1 MFQGR
6 CSNVA
11 QQQDY
16 SFLHVNR
23 DTPLEIEASVQN
35 LHMHKHDI
43 IVLNWKKNFNIRN
56 AFIYFQFVLYF
67 FPFFSCSTLSFRWQ
81 SLFSFTRSTAEDKNT
96 GSRGLRLAINSNTT
110 AVNQDMHHKLQPV
123 LKTSCGR
130 HLLVTKVFTCLN
142 NQLHG
147 VLNVTSLW
155 SRWEW
160 TAATWSARQMI
171 LNRLPV
177 EKCCA
182 HEQAWWDSWRDFS
195 KENLISYL
203 YLKQKSAKQ
212 TDWLTI

>member
-11 QQQDY
+11 QQLDN
-16 SFLHVNR
+16 SFLHVNQ
-23 DTPLEIEASVQN
+23 DAPLEIEASVQN

-43 IVLNWKKNFNIRN
+43 IVLNWKKQKKLEYTECIHLLSVRL
-56 AFIYFQFVLYF
+56 VL
-67 FPFFSCSTLSFRWQ
+67 FPFFFSCSTLSFRWQ
-81 SLFSFTRSTAEDKNT
+81 SLFPFTRSKTEDKNT

-130 HLLVTKVFTCLN
+130 HLLVTKVFMCLN
-142 NQLHG
+142 NQLHR

-160 TAATWSARQMI
+160 TAATCSARQMI
-171 LNRLPV
+171 LNRFTV
-177 EKCCA
+177 ENCCA

-195 KENLISYL
+195 HKKIL
-203 YLKQKSAKQ
+203 YF
-212 TDWLTI
+212 TYI